1 MAMSAGLMKHVST
14 HGMVSALLSLCS
26 TCWSG
31 GYVCM
36 KVCMHIRTYAAV
48 LVTCKHREALQ
59 RDERAAAA
67 LHKPSG
73 LAAVGNLVHW
83 PINGTCVA
91 GFMPGQ

>member
-1 MAMSAGLMKHVST
+1 VHAHT
-14 HGMVSALLSLCS
+14 
-26 TCWSG
+26 
-31 GYVCM
+31 
-36 KVCMHIRTYAAV
+36 HIRTYAAV

-59 RDERAAAA
+59 HDERAAAA

-91 GFMPGQ
+91 GFMPCQ